1 MTARIKT
8 DIQARSIN
16 NNYWIIFGKTLGWLL
31 LGAAAGFAFFYFFKD
46 LSVLL
51 INKFKFLQNIFGIR
65 EYQEGMSFANVL
77 LMIAIGNLVSTAAYF
92 TLGYLRA
99 LIPIAIL
106 SGFFVIVL
114 LMAGTVRHLTAIP
127 MEVILLSSVETLY
140 RMLALTTGE
149 HLQRNRFRKRWVL
162 IVPPVM
168 ILLLLVLAVVYEMMQ
183 IFG

>member
-1 MTARIKT
+1 
-8 DIQARSIN
+8 
-16 NNYWIIFGKTLGWLL
+16 
-31 LGAAAGFAFFYFFKD
+31 
-46 LSVLL
+46 
-51 INKFKFLQNIFGIR
+51 
-65 EYQEGMSFANVL
+65 
-77 LMIAIGNLVSTAAYF
+77 
-92 TLGYLRA
+92 
-99 LIPIAIL
+99 
-106 SGFFVIVL
+106 
-114 LMAGTVRHLTAIP
+114 MAGTVRHLTAIP